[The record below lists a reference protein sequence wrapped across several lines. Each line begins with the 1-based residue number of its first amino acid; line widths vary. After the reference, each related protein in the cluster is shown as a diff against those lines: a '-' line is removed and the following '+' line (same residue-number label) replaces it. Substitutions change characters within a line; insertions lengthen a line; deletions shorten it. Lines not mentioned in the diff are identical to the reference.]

1 MNLWRDILDQKN
13 EKASLLEMNTLARSA
28 GYKFF
33 VHNNQIFEVGELS
46 LVKREDGPDFKSVV
60 SAKPTDKTPDDCMT
74 PEVWCIHKQGQVAL
88 DPELRQPV
96 LFASLPVA
104 VTVAKHLKAEVA
116 PWGIMFHELRRAKPE
131 SRIIVPS

>member
-13 EKASLLEMNTLARSA
+13 EKASLLEMEQLARST

-33 VHNNQIFEVGELS
+33 IHSNLVHECVDRPVGR
-46 LVKREDGPDFKSVV
+46 REDGPQFGV
-60 SAKPTDKTPDDCMT
+60 SSCKPTDKTPEDCMT

-116 PWGIMFHELRRAKPE
+116 PWGIMAHELRRAKADEP
-131 SRIIVPS
+131 RIVVPT